1 MTDAR
6 KTRRLLLCIYTAALA
21 YFVLKLL
28 YYALCIGGTP
38 DESLH
43 IGYIAELTRNPALI
57 PDFASMP
64 MYRVLSQ
71 TAMQQVLS
79 PDAGSVNY
87 LGHPPLYYLLLT
99 LADAVAFRA
108 DGTVLVEIFRLRF
121 INILITSAAVVLAF
135 RIGYKKLGNRSPVL
149 HLLFAAAVVTLP
161 ELGYIASGVTND
173 NLSFLAFALFFTG
186 VVRYDEG
193 KADLRAYGLIGIGF
207 LLGSFSKLTTAL
219 ALLIML
225 LAILVLDIIRTKS
238 LKLIINR
245 NFLIIM
251 PCFLFFLAYELLI
264 RSRYGTWQ
272 PSLENLAPEF
282 YRRTVFYVAP
292 ENRVSLTFFQY
303 LLKFL
308 GGIGHS
314 WSSAYSDP
322 GSVVSAVMH
331 NGAAGLIYW
340 VPVAVSLAAA
350 AAQAVRR
357 KTDSYTIPAAFS
369 FLGTLACHFFTGWSG
384 FQQSGYTGG
393 AQARYYLFL
402 IVAFALVF
410 SEQAPALFRSSRAKR
425 TGTVLAVLLVILWL
439 AGDAPRMIFSAGFP
453 ALT

>member
-6 KTRRLLLCIYTAALA
+6 KTRRLLLCIYFGALA

-38 DESLH
+38 DEILH
-43 IGYIAELTRNPALI
+43 IGYIAELTRNPVLI

-64 MYRVLSQ
+64 MYQILSE
-71 TAMQQVLS
+71 TAMRQVIV
-79 PDAGSVNY
+79 PAEGTVNY
-87 LGHPPLYYLLLT
+87 LGHPPLYYLLLM
-99 LADAVAFRA
+99 LAHAVDFRA
-108 DGTVLVEIFRLRF
+108 DETVLVQVFRLRF
-121 INILITSAAVVLAF
+121 INILITSAAVALAF
-135 RIGYKKLGNRSPVL
+135 RVGYKKLGNRSPVR
-149 HLLFAAAVVTLP
+149 HLLFAAAVATLP

-193 KADLRAYGLIGIGF
+193 KTDLRTYGLIGIGF

-238 LKLIINR
+238 LKLILSR
-245 NFLIIM
+245 NFLIIL
-251 PCFLFFLAYELLI
+251 PCFLLFLVYELLI
-264 RSRYGTWQ
+264 RSRYGAWQ
-272 PSLENLAPEF
+272 PSLANLAPDF

-292 ENRVSLTFFQY
+292 ENRVPLTFFQY

-322 GSVVSAVMH
+322 GSFVSAAMH
-331 NGAAGLIYW
+331 NGAAGLVYW
-340 VPVAVSLAAA
+340 VPVATSMAAA

-357 KTDSYTIPAAFS
+357 KTDGYTVPAVLA
-369 FLGTLACHFFTGWSG
+369 FLGTLAWHFFTGWSG

-402 IVAFALVF
+402 IIAFALVF

-425 TGTVLAVLLVILWL
+425 TGTALAVLLVILWL
-439 AGDAPRMIFSAGFP
+439 AGDAPRMLFSAGFP